1 MTVSKRDQ
9 RALIILGC
17 AVVFVLLFSWLSGDS
32 TPAAV
37 VKPADSVQ
45 VAEKRLARVRRL
57 AAQVPAKKKELQR
70 LTAEVK
76 EWEAGLIRTE
86 TAQQAQAELLQI
98 LKRVASRQAPAI
110 EFRATE
116 IGQLRQLRKGS
127 NYGEVL
133 VAVTFDCAVE
143 QLVNLLADLTAQ
155 PEAIVTDEL
164 RIRSQNADQKVLR
177 VRLSVSGLVPRE
189 LVPKQR
195 GLVAF

>member
-9 RALIILGC
+9 RALIILSC
-17 AVVFVLLFSWLSGDS
+17 AVVFALLFSWLSGDS

-45 VAEKRLARVRRL
+45 IAEKRLARVRRL
-57 AAQVPAKKKELQR
+57 AAQVPAKEKELQR

-98 LKRVASRQAPAI
+98 LKRIASRQAPAI
-110 EFRATE
+110 EFRSTE
-116 IGQLRQLRKGS
+116 IGQLRQLSKNS
-127 NYGEVL
+127 DYGEVL
-133 VAVTFDCAVE
+133 VAVTFDCAIE